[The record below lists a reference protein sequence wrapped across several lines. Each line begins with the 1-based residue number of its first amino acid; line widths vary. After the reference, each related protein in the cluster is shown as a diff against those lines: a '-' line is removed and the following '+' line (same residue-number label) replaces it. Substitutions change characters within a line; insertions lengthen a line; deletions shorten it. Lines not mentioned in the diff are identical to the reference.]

1 VAPRLTIKDTGR
13 INAPSAVKFALT
25 VGIHEDEAKVVGE
38 YRDSQGA
45 GALTVGTVAEIHEF
59 GSEAANVP
67 ARSWLRGW
75 SDEKGDT
82 VRAQIA
88 ASLEKMAR
96 TQEWSGPGGL
106 AKVARDA
113 RNSLV
118 SRIGQGIAPGLA
130 ESTLAKKA
138 PKVVPLID
146 SRQMVDSIS
155 AQIHTEAGTG
165 DSRGR
170 RIGWDYVARGG
181 AKKGVP

>member
-1 VAPRLTIKDTGR
+1 MAPRMTIKDTGP
-13 INAPSAVKFALT
+13 INAPSAVRFALT
-25 VGIHEDEAKVVGE
+25 VGIHEEDASAVGE

-75 SDEKGDT
+75 ADEKGDT
-82 VRAQIA
+82 VHQQVGA
-88 ASLEKMAR
+88 ALEKMAR

-113 RNSLV
+113 RNSIV
-118 SRIGQGIAPGLA
+118 SRIGQGIAPPLA

-146 SRQMVDSIS
+146 SRQMIDAIS

-165 DSRGR
+165 DSRGK
-170 RIGWDYVARGG
+170 RIGWDYAARGG
-181 AKKGVP
+181 PKK